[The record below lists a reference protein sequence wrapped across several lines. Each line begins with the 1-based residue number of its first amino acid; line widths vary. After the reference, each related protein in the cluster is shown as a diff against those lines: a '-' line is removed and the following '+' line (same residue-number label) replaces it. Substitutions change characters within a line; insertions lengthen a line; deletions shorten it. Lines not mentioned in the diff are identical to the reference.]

1 MVRGLSGLR
10 RLPCHLILIAVRIAT
25 WNVNSI
31 RMRLEQLLAWLKQEA
46 PDVVCLQETKVS
58 DDLFPRTPIEAL
70 GYQVAISGQKA
81 YNGVAILSRLPI
93 AQVQVG
99 FEALLPG
106 DVEAE
111 DLRDQK
117 RVISALIEGVR
128 VLNLYVPNGSSLR
141 SEKYAYKLRWLSCL
155 QRYLSEQE
163 RQGDPLC
170 MVGDFNI
177 GPEAR
182 DLHDPERLTGGIM
195 ASAAEREALRALLG
209 ERLIDA
215 FRMFEPDA
223 GHWSWWDYRTGA
235 WDLDRG
241 WRIDHIYLST
251 ELADCAIGCG
261 IHRHLRG
268 NPQPSDHAP
277 VVVQLAWGLEGDEEG
292 DADDEAHEGDGDV
305 HG

>member
-1 MVRGLSGLR
+1 M
-10 RLPCHLILIAVRIAT
+10 RIAT

-31 RMRLEQLLAWLKQEA
+31 RMRLEQLQAWLQQEQ

-58 DDLFPRTPIEAL
+58 DELFPREPLEAL
-70 GYQVAISGQKA
+70 GYGLAISGQKS

-93 AQVQVG
+93 EQVCVG
-99 FEALLPG
+99 FDALLPG
-106 DVEAE
+106 DQEA
-111 DLRDQK
+111 LALQDQK
-117 RVISALIEGVR
+117 RVISALIDGVR
-128 VLNLYVPNGSSLR
+128 VLNLYVPNGSSLK
-141 SEKYAYKLRWLSCL
+141 SEKYAYKLRWLACL
-155 QRYLSEQE
+155 QRYLAVQDGE
-163 RQGDPLC
+163 GDPLC

-182 DLHDPERLTGGIM
+182 DLHDPDRLTGGIM
-195 ASAAEREALRALLG
+195 ASAVEREALRAVLG

-215 FRMFEPDA
+215 FRMFESGA

-251 ELADCAIGCG
+251 DLADCATGCA
-261 IHRHLRG
+261 IHRSLRG

-277 VVVQLAWGLEGDEEG
+277 VMVQLAWPEEG
-292 DADDEAHEGDGDV
+292 DDNEDGDDESDAF
-305 HG
+305 